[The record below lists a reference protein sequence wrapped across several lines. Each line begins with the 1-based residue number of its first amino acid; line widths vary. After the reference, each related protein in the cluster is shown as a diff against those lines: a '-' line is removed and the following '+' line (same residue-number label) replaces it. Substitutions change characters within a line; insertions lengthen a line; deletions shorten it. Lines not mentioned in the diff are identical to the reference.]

1 MNSDKCPFTVG
12 ETVVY
17 RPSNQGRGLVV
28 MTGLSALKP
37 GTEYKIIRIQH
48 DHIVVEGFENVSAG
62 GLHWTEFSSR

>member
-1 MNSDKCPFTVG
+1 MNNYSREKCPFAVG

-37 GTEYKIIRIQH
+37 GTEYKIMRIQN
-48 DHIVVEGFENVSAG
+48 DHIVVEGFENVSAD
-62 GLHWTEFSSR
+62 